1 MAKIKVQRAK
11 QTTDAFLGNL
21 SLDFNIFTCYSLENL
36 ADAIPAGIWKVT
48 FDYSPDFN
56 RTMPHIWCTPRDQA
70 AQARGDENAGLRIH
84 WGNLPKNY
92 KGCVGVG
99 DAEEMDSI
107 DDTIVTFNKLYAIIQ
122 PVVGDL
128 WIEIIDIP
136 VAA

>member
-1 MAKIKVQRAK
+1 MAKIKVQRQK
-11 QTTDAFLGNL
+11 KTIDAFLGNL
-21 SLDFNIFTCYSLENL
+21 SLDWNPFTCFTLENL
-36 ADAIPAGIWKVT
+36 LLAMPAGLYKVT
-48 FDYSPDFN
+48 IDYSHDFGRN
-56 RTMPHIWCTPRDQA
+56 MPHIWCPPRDVA
-70 AQARGDENAGLRIH
+70 AQARGEENAGLRIH

-99 DAEEMDSI
+99 DAEEMDAI